1 MENAIKVQEMQTKEA
16 IEKAQQAQE
25 EGRAFLR
32 KTLKQRKKREAEE
45 GKRER
50 EEMER
55 RTRAILN
62 LKKNTESSEVSVI
75 FYTGIA
81 STGGYSGASLI

>member
-1 MENAIKVQEMQTKEA
+1 MENAVKVREAQTKEA
-16 IEKAQQAQE
+16 IVKAQQAQK
-25 EGRAFLR
+25 EGRAFLH
-32 KTLKQRKKREAEE
+32 KTLEQRKKREAEE

-62 LKKNTESSEVSVI
+62 LKKNTENSEVSG
-75 FYTGIA
+75 T
-81 STGGYSGASLI
+81 SLIWDRKKCPY